1 MKPIINPA
9 VIYVINLMDSL
20 RVGLIIAIVIFAVLT
35 IFCAI
40 NYMDMSEGNS
50 EECKQ
55 SARKFL
61 RCSKRFLV
69 CFALAFVLVVFT
81 PSKDT
86 CVEMLV
92 ASYVTPDNIDAGVE
106 KTKETVDYIVDKIKE
121 MKVE

>member
-1 MKPIINPA
+1 MKPVVNPA
-9 VIYVINLMDSL
+9 VIYVINLMGSL
-20 RVGLIIAIVIFAVLT
+20 RVGLIVGAVIFAVLT

-40 NYMDMSEGNS
+40 NYMDYSEGNS

-55 SARKFL
+55 SAKNFF

-69 CFALAFVLVVFT
+69 CFVFTFVLIVFI

-86 CVEMLV
+86 CIEMLV
-92 ASYVTPDNIDAGVE
+92 ASYVTPDNIDVGVE

-121 MKVE
+121 VK

>member
-1 MKPIINPA
+1 MKPIINPVA
-9 VIYVINLMDSL
+9 IYVINLMGSL
-20 RVGLIIAIVIFAVLT
+20 RVGLIVGAVIFAILT

-50 EECKQ
+50 EECKK
-55 SARKFL
+55 SAKDFFRS
-61 RCSKRFLV
+61 SKRFLV
-69 CFALAFVLVVFT
+69 CFVLTFILVIFV

-106 KTKETVDYIVDKIKE
+106 KTKESIDYIVEKIKE
-121 MKVE
+121 VSK